1 MHSID
6 VYPHQTNIHKQ
17 FYALMLHLMA
27 TIIDMVNQ
35 TNKQATTALH
45 GYKPYIGILHL
56 TLNTLILVEISLMM
70 FENSS

>member
-1 MHSID
+1 M
-6 VYPHQTNIHKQ
+6 NMHKQ

-35 TNKQATTALH
+35 ANKQATTTLH
-45 GYKPYIGILHL
+45 GYKPYIGSLHL
-56 TLNTLILVEISLMM
+56 TPDTPSLVEISLMM